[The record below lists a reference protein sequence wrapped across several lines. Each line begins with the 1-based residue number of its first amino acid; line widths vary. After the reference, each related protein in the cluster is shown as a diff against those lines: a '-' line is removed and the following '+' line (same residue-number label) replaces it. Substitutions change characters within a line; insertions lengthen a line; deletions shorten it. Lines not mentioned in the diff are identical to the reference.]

1 MSKSIQGLHRYVIS
15 LVEVILLE
23 DFVNNKSETF
33 GAHYTTVT
41 EHVKRDKIK
50 CLEGRLKLLG
60 LDFSLVTKT

>member
-33 GAHYTTVT
+33 GAHHTTVT

-50 CLEGRLKLLG
+50 CL
-60 LDFSLVTKT
+60 